1 MWATRCEATSQTRLG
16 LERVAGDGGLV
27 ARIRSTLGEEA
38 ANDACVLPFNPVT
51 DDRLAG
57 PADR

>member
-1 MWATRCEATSQTRLG
+1 LG

-27 ARIRSTLGEEA
+27 ARIRSTSGEEA

-51 DDRLAG
+51 DGRLAG